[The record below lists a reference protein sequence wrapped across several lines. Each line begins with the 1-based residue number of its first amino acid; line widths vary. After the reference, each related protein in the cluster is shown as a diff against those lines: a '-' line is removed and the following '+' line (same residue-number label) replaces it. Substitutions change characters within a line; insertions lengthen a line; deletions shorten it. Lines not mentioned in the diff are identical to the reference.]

1 MIYSN
6 TFADLLEVMQSTE
19 QMQGLSVHAHGLMVV
34 EQYKVLISELDT
46 G

>member
-1 MIYSN
+1 MIYPN
-6 TFADLLEVMQSTE
+6 TFEELLHVMQTTE
-19 QMQGLSVHAHGLMVV
+19 QMKGLSVHAHGLMVQ

>member
-1 MIYSN
+1 MIYPN
-6 TFADLLEVMQSTE
+6 TFEELLKVMQSTE
-19 QMQGLSVHAHGLMVV
+19 QMKGLSVHAHGLMVV